1 MAFFDVF
8 NGDADG
14 MCALHQLRLVE
25 PRDTATLVTGV
36 KRDIDLLTRVP
47 SVHGARV
54 TVLDVSLKR
63 NRAALMRLLDAGM
76 VVEYFDHH
84 DAGDVPRHAGLQ
96 AHLSAKADVC
106 TSLLVDRHLGGR
118 HSPWAVVGAFGDNL
132 DASARR
138 LAASLGLPPAQV
150 EALRELGDGLNYNA
164 YGADE
169 VDLFMPPEM
178 LYRRMRQYPDPW
190 RFIAQESILATI
202 RDGRA
207 RDLEQARQV
216 RPHVRCAG
224 GVVYLLPDAPWSRR
238 VRGAWAN
245 QLAQQAPG
253 LAHALLTPDGSGGLV
268 VSVRAPLHDVRG
280 ADRLCAAF
288 PGGGGRPA
296 AAGINR
302 LESRQLAAFVSAF
315 ERVFGRGGQ

>member
-1 MAFFDVF
+1 MAYFDVF

-25 PRDTATLVTGV
+25 PRDAATLITGV
-36 KRDIDLLTRVP
+36 KRDIDLLARVP
-47 SVHGARV
+47 SVPGARV
-54 TVLDVSLKR
+54 TVLDVSLAR
-63 NRAALMRLLDAGM
+63 NRAALRRLLDAGM
-76 VVEYFDHH
+76 LVQYFDHH
-84 DAGDVPRHAGLQ
+84 DAGDVPRHDGLQ

-106 TSLLVDRHLGGR
+106 TSMLVDRHIGGR

-132 DASARR
+132 DVSARR
-138 LAASLGLPPAQV
+138 LAASLGLQPDQV

-164 YGADE
+164 YGADAA
-169 VDLFMPPEM
+169 DLFMPPEQ
-178 LYRRMRQYPDPW
+178 LYRRMRHYPDPW
-190 RFIAQESILATI
+190 RFIDEEPVLATI

-207 RDLEQARQV
+207 QDLELARQI

-253 LAHALLTPDGSGGLV
+253 LAHALLTPDGSGAFV
-268 VSVRAPLHDVRG
+268 VSVRAPLHDLRG

-302 LESRQLAAFVSAF
+302 LEPGQLGAFVSAF
-315 ERVFGRGGQ
+315 ERIFGRGG